1 MKRKI
6 LLVSCSV
13 LAVSA
18 FVVGLAACGG
28 DNKNAAPPENEYL
41 ITYRSDW
48 QGANDADMNVDGS
61 LSEARW
67 KNKKWFTT
75 CAPYDSV
82 GEGAWLETTA
92 FTTEYGLYI
101 GAILHDDNIV
111 GDGEFNVTQA
121 TCLEYH
127 YTFRQ
132 ADGKLYNVSYGNRGR
147 FFLDVFGNYCTK
159 GERMKRGVQVDGVVN
174 SGNTKTAT
182 FEVFIP
188 WEEAG
193 VEVTEDWYPEE
204 AYVLPQCRIV
214 AEGETYSRCTLGFIS
229 ERWRCDY
236 LAMYYE
242 FDENGYTKADAE
254 GAVLG
259 DAKNGFAKSAGWNL
273 DKLADGEVSL
283 DKAYEYDYIFFRNA
297 YAKNFEATMKI
308 YPGEYYRDLPYD
320 NGINYETNGLTY
332 NTDGRSGFYLLLST
346 GQEFIPYLEYNNLV
360 DSKEDGVKVPVN
372 YHLRS
377 LDNFVSAWHVS
388 DDICNFQNTEKAG
401 AVEFR
406 MIKYGSDLFYFADG
420 IYLGTQRVDALND
433 SVYVGIYNN
442 SRASTYKDYDFKA
455 YTDDEVKAVLDEN
468 EIYAVTVGTQS
479 GGTVECEQNWVK
491 QGDKIVFK
499 AICESGYEIDQIMLG
514 TTDVTDSCKDGV
526 QRYGKYSVAAD
537 QTANVSVTFKEL
549 AEGNYSTVTGMVYSG
564 NDEKPTGATLKFAC
578 QTDASVVYTVRATS
592 AKGYS
597 VSLPDGKYSV
607 FVTFGSK
614 DASTQEIVVNGNATQ
629 DIRSMPLNV
638 ETGSIKI
645 TDDGYFATEYSETNT
660 RCYLDTV
667 ESGKPFVM
675 EATIKDMS
683 DKTWPSVGFIIST
696 GGDHWLKF
704 ILRLACPN
712 EGEYYDTLIWHDDY
726 VNDYY
731 VKVVNF
737 EDENLRQNPFTGEGD
752 TAKLRLVYS
761 GRFYYF
767 YVNDSLI
774 FKIDQ
779 DDRIQGDNPATVA
792 STLSSG
798 DVSLGLF
805 AERQITFTQWNTSSA
820 YDDVFN
826 VIGKT
831 VTAESGFELTVNGNA
846 VENGKVLLGDEVT
859 VTATTEG
866 NFTFLLDGE
875 MIATTVKDGKATATF
890 TVTDDCSLTY
900 TIVYAVS
907 GTVKNGDEDTAITI
921 ANESGTVVYR
931 GNTDANG
938 AFTADLANGTYY
950 AVATSATKM
959 SDGTVI
965 TVNGSSVSGVA
976 VAFAKPI
983 ISDWTFTN
991 NYAVDYPTGGYTST
1005 DEHTENGGWFAGITA
1020 QSDTVYLLEADL
1032 KDMGTQFWTD
1042 AGFTVGTNENRL
1054 CFTVQY
1060 NIENATYRFVLWRKP
1075 GDPIV
1080 GQNVENPFASGSMNV
1095 KLLYANRMY
1104 YFYVNEALIYSN
1116 SELSVGDNVRVG
1128 LFNERKVTFTDWNY
1142 TEGRDV
1148 AQSYIG
1154 KELTVDSGMEIKV
1167 NGVTV
1172 TPAGDKVNVLLG
1184 DEITVSITPEQGQ
1197 TLSITVDGNGVT
1209 TETVEGKAVATFTVT
1224 DDHAI
1229 GYSVSYAVTGTVTG
1243 SDENT
1248 VVTVAS
1254 ANGGIIGESKGA
1266 SFAFNVPNGT
1276 YYVCAH
1282 DASKLS
1288 EAVSVTVQDEAV
1300 SAGALTLTKP
1310 TLTAEEG
1317 RGAFALNGFG
1327 QYTTKHDEL
1336 SNRAYF
1342 GTVDKGDS
1350 FTLEATMK
1358 DMGTTEGPSA
1368 GVILSTGGNHWVRFV
1383 VARMGNDFKVVIWR
1397 NLWDTGDYF
1406 GKVFDLSSNPFGEDN
1421 SGLVTL
1427 KLVVHNGLYAIYVNG
1442 TEVGKVTEND
1452 AFDNGNTIA
1461 GALGDGQT
1469 ISLGVT
1475 AERDVTFTDWK
1486 YATGREA
1493 VKAYFEKMLTVGSG
1507 VEVKVNGE
1515 AATLTEG
1522 KVQVLLGDEITVSVA
1537 LAQGQTLSFTVD
1549 GNGITTETVEGK
1561 AVATFTV
1568 TKDHAVSYSASYAIT
1583 GTVTGG
1589 DENTAVTLVNANGV
1603 KVGESTGANF
1613 SFTVAD
1619 GTYYVCAQSATMLS
1633 NIATVTVNGAAATA
1647 ETIAFE
1653 KQIINEW
1660 MHPTNRYAIDYKTGA
1675 YCSAADQNQNGGW
1688 FAGINVQESS
1698 AYVLETTAKDMPTP
1712 ADQYPSAGFMV
1723 GTGESWLR
1731 YTVQWDKDNSTYRFV
1746 LWRSS
1751 GAPDVG
1757 ANIESPFADGEMAL
1771 RLVYANNNYYF
1782 YVNGKLV
1789 YTALDTSFGGKVG
1802 LFNDWRITFTD
1813 WGYTEGRD
1821 ATAKYIGK
1829 TVTATGFDLS
1839 VGGNA
1844 VTDGKVLLGDVV
1856 AVSVNAQPNG
1866 LFLVDGN
1873 MISTSVVDGK
1883 SVATFT
1889 VTGDHIV
1896 TYTIEN
1902 AVISGTVS
1910 VNDGELGAV
1919 TVKVSNASGELAWL
1933 GTAETDGSFTTDYLA
1948 SGTYY
1953 IVAENATHIGSVQ
1966 ITVNSGET
1974 PSPVTITLSKFKLQI
1989 DAGSGNVDYKGNYQT
2004 VQDDTNNRAYFAT
2017 VAKGTSF
2024 TLEAT
2029 MKGMGD
2035 GSQWPSSGFILWT
2048 GENSWIKFVVRNGA
2062 GNHDIVVWRNIDGEL
2077 YCATVAN
2084 FSDDAS
2090 KANPFTGTDGT
2101 LNFKLVYEN
2110 GNYTLFVNGTQVF
2123 QIGENVEIQNG
2134 HTVAGILGDGNVKLG
2149 LFGERQITFTDW
2161 KFTANETA

>member
-18 FVVGLAACGG
+18 FAVGLAACGG

-48 QGANDADMNVDGS
+48 QGENDADMNVDGS
-61 LSEARW
+61 LDEARW
-67 KNKKWFTT
+67 QNKKWFTT

-188 WEEAG
+188 WEEVG

-236 LAMYYE
+236 QAMYYE

-320 NGINYETNGLTY
+320 NGINYDTNGLAY

-346 GQEFIPYLEYNNLV
+346 GQEFIPYLEFNNLV
-360 DSKEDGVKVPVN
+360 DSKEEGVKVPVN

-388 DDICNFQNTEKAG
+388 DDICDFANTEKAG

-938 AFTADLANGTYY
+938 AFTADLANGTCKTDHFRLDVYEQLC
-950 AVATSATKM
+950 SRL
-959 SDGTVI
+959 SDGRI
-965 TVNGSSVSGVA
+965 
-976 VAFAKPI
+976 
-983 ISDWTFTN
+983 
-991 NYAVDYPTGGYTST
+991 
-1005 DEHTENGGWFAGITA
+1005 
-1020 QSDTVYLLEADL
+1020 
-1032 KDMGTQFWTD
+1032 
-1042 AGFTVGTNENRL
+1042 
-1054 CFTVQY
+1054 
-1060 NIENATYRFVLWRKP
+1060 
-1075 GDPIV
+1075 
-1080 GQNVENPFASGSMNV
+1080 
-1095 KLLYANRMY
+1095 
-1104 YFYVNEALIYSN
+1104 YFYGRTHRKRRLVCRHYGAERYR
-1116 SELSVGDNVRVG
+1116 LSVGSG
-1128 LFNERKVTFTDWNY
+1128 F
-1142 TEGRDV
+1142 EGYGH
-1148 AQSYIG
+1148 A
-1154 KELTVDSGMEIKV
+1154 
-1167 NGVTV
+1167 
-1172 TPAGDKVNVLLG
+1172 VL
-1184 DEITVSITPEQGQ
+1184 
-1197 TLSITVDGNGVT
+1197 DGCRL
-1209 TETVEGKAVATFTVT
+1209 
-1224 DDHAI
+1224 
-1229 GYSVSYAVTGTVTG
+1229 Y
-1243 SDENT
+1243 
-1248 VVTVAS
+1248 
-1254 ANGGIIGESKGA
+1254 
-1266 SFAFNVPNGT
+1266 
-1276 YYVCAH
+1276 
-1282 DASKLS
+1282 
-1288 EAVSVTVQDEAV
+1288 
-1300 SAGALTLTKP
+1300 
-1310 TLTAEEG
+1310 
-1317 RGAFALNGFG
+1317 
-1327 QYTTKHDEL
+1327 
-1336 SNRAYF
+1336 
-1342 GTVDKGDS
+1342 
-1350 FTLEATMK
+1350 
-1358 DMGTTEGPSA
+1358 
-1368 GVILSTGGNHWVRFV
+1368 GGN
-1383 VARMGNDFKVVIWR
+1383 
-1397 NLWDTGDYF
+1397 
-1406 GKVFDLSSNPFGEDN
+1406 E
-1421 SGLVTL
+1421 
-1427 KLVVHNGLYAIYVNG
+1427 
-1442 TEVGKVTEND
+1442 
-1452 AFDNGNTIA
+1452 
-1461 GALGDGQT
+1461 
-1469 ISLGVT
+1469 
-1475 AERDVTFTDWK
+1475 
-1486 YATGREA
+1486 
-1493 VKAYFEKMLTVGSG
+1493 
-1507 VEVKVNGE
+1507 
-1515 AATLTEG
+1515 
-1522 KVQVLLGDEITVSVA
+1522 
-1537 LAQGQTLSFTVD
+1537 
-1549 GNGITTETVEGK
+1549 
-1561 AVATFTV
+1561 
-1568 TKDHAVSYSASYAIT
+1568 
-1583 GTVTGG
+1583 
-1589 DENTAVTLVNANGV
+1589 
-1603 KVGESTGANF
+1603 
-1613 SFTVAD
+1613 
-1619 GTYYVCAQSATMLS
+1619 
-1633 NIATVTVNGAAATA
+1633 
-1647 ETIAFE
+1647 
-1653 KQIINEW
+1653 
-1660 MHPTNRYAIDYKTGA
+1660 
-1675 YCSAADQNQNGGW
+1675 
-1688 FAGINVQESS
+1688 
-1698 AYVLETTAKDMPTP
+1698 
-1712 ADQYPSAGFMV
+1712 
-1723 GTGESWLR
+1723 
-1731 YTVQWDKDNSTYRFV
+1731 
-1746 LWRSS
+1746 
-1751 GAPDVG
+1751 
-1757 ANIESPFADGEMAL
+1757 
-1771 RLVYANNNYYF
+1771 
-1782 YVNGKLV
+1782 
-1789 YTALDTSFGGKVG
+1789 
-1802 LFNDWRITFTD
+1802 
-1813 WGYTEGRD
+1813 
-1821 ATAKYIGK
+1821 
-1829 TVTATGFDLS
+1829 
-1839 VGGNA
+1839 
-1844 VTDGKVLLGDVV
+1844 
-1856 AVSVNAQPNG
+1856 
-1866 LFLVDGN
+1866 
-1873 MISTSVVDGK
+1873 
-1883 SVATFT
+1883 
-1889 VTGDHIV
+1889 
-1896 TYTIEN
+1896 
-1902 AVISGTVS
+1902 
-1910 VNDGELGAV
+1910 
-1919 TVKVSNASGELAWL
+1919 
-1933 GTAETDGSFTTDYLA
+1933 
-1948 SGTYY
+1948 
-1953 IVAENATHIGSVQ
+1953 
-1966 ITVNSGET
+1966 
-1974 PSPVTITLSKFKLQI
+1974 
-1989 DAGSGNVDYKGNYQT
+1989 
-2004 VQDDTNNRAYFAT
+2004 
-2017 VAKGTSF
+2017 
-2024 TLEAT
+2024 
-2029 MKGMGD
+2029 
-2035 GSQWPSSGFILWT
+2035 
-2048 GENSWIKFVVRNGA
+2048 
-2062 GNHDIVVWRNIDGEL
+2062 
-2077 YCATVAN
+2077 
-2084 FSDDAS
+2084 
-2090 KANPFTGTDGT
+2090 
-2101 LNFKLVYEN
+2101 
-2110 GNYTLFVNGTQVF
+2110 
-2123 QIGENVEIQNG
+2123 
-2134 HTVAGILGDGNVKLG
+2134 
-2149 LFGERQITFTDW
+2149 
-2161 KFTANETA
+2161 

>member
-1 MKRKI
+1 M
-6 LLVSCSV
+6 
-13 LAVSA
+13 
-18 FVVGLAACGG
+18 
-28 DNKNAAPPENEYL
+28 
-41 ITYRSDW
+41 
-48 QGANDADMNVDGS
+48 
-61 LSEARW
+61 
-67 KNKKWFTT
+67 
-75 CAPYDSV
+75 
-82 GEGAWLETTA
+82 
-92 FTTEYGLYI
+92 
-101 GAILHDDNIV
+101 
-111 GDGEFNVTQA
+111 
-121 TCLEYH
+121 
-127 YTFRQ
+127 
-132 ADGKLYNVSYGNRGR
+132 
-147 FFLDVFGNYCTK
+147 
-159 GERMKRGVQVDGVVN
+159 
-174 SGNTKTAT
+174 
-182 FEVFIP
+182 
-188 WEEAG
+188 
-193 VEVTEDWYPEE
+193 
-204 AYVLPQCRIV
+204 
-214 AEGETYSRCTLGFIS
+214 
-229 ERWRCDY
+229 
-236 LAMYYE
+236 
-242 FDENGYTKADAE
+242 
-254 GAVLG
+254 G

-320 NGINYETNGLTY
+320 NGINYDTNGLTY

-346 GQEFIPYLEYNNLV
+346 GQEFIPYLEYNNLI

-377 LDNFVSAWHVS
+377 LDNFVTAWHVS

-442 SRASTYKDYDFKA
+442 SRASTYKDYDFIA
-455 YTDDEVKAVLDEN
+455 YTDDEVKAVLDKN

-491 QGDKIVFK
+491 QDDKIVFK
-499 AICESGYEIDQIMLG
+499 AICESGYEIDKIMLG

-537 QTANVSVTFKEL
+537 KTANVSVTFKEL

-1080 GQNVENPFASGSMNV
+1080 GQNVENPFASGSMNI
-1095 KLLYANRMY
+1095 KLLYANGTY

-1154 KELTVDSGMEIKV
+1154 KEITVDSGIEIKV

-1243 SDENT
+1243 GDENT
-1248 VVTVAS
+1248 V
-1254 ANGGIIGESKGA
+1254 
-1266 SFAFNVPNGT
+1266 
-1276 YYVCAH
+1276 
-1282 DASKLS
+1282 
-1288 EAVSVTVQDEAV
+1288 
-1300 SAGALTLTKP
+1300 
-1310 TLTAEEG
+1310 
-1317 RGAFALNGFG
+1317 
-1327 QYTTKHDEL
+1327 
-1336 SNRAYF
+1336 
-1342 GTVDKGDS
+1342 
-1350 FTLEATMK
+1350 
-1358 DMGTTEGPSA
+1358 
-1368 GVILSTGGNHWVRFV
+1368 
-1383 VARMGNDFKVVIWR
+1383 
-1397 NLWDTGDYF
+1397 
-1406 GKVFDLSSNPFGEDN
+1406 
-1421 SGLVTL
+1421 
-1427 KLVVHNGLYAIYVNG
+1427 
-1442 TEVGKVTEND
+1442 
-1452 AFDNGNTIA
+1452 
-1461 GALGDGQT
+1461 
-1469 ISLGVT
+1469 
-1475 AERDVTFTDWK
+1475 
-1486 YATGREA
+1486 
-1493 VKAYFEKMLTVGSG
+1493 
-1507 VEVKVNGE
+1507 
-1515 AATLTEG
+1515 
-1522 KVQVLLGDEITVSVA
+1522 
-1537 LAQGQTLSFTVD
+1537 
-1549 GNGITTETVEGK
+1549 
-1561 AVATFTV
+1561 
-1568 TKDHAVSYSASYAIT
+1568 
-1583 GTVTGG
+1583 
-1589 DENTAVTLVNANGV
+1589 VTLVNANGV
-1603 KVGESTGANF
+1603 KVGDSTGANF
-1613 SFTVAD
+1613 SFSVAD

-1647 ETIAFE
+1647 ETIAF
-1653 KQIINEW
+1653 KKPIINEW

-1675 YCSAADQNQNGGW
+1675 YCSAADQDWNGGW
-1688 FAGINVQESS
+1688 FAGIETQGNSV
-1698 AYVLETTAKDMPTP
+1698 YVLEATAKDMPTP
-1712 ADQYPSAGFMV
+1712 ADKYPSAGFMV
-1723 GTGESWLR
+1723 GTAESWLR
-1731 YTVQWDKDNSTYRFV
+1731 FTVQWNKDNSTYRFV

-1751 GAPDVG
+1751 GDPTVG
-1757 ANIESPFADGEMAL
+1757 GNIDAPFAEGGMAL
-1771 RLVYANNNYYF
+1771 RLVYANNSYYF
-1782 YVNGKLV
+1782 YVNGNLV
-1789 YTALDTSFGGKVG
+1789 YTASDTSFGGKVG
-1802 LFNDWRITFTD
+1802 LFNDWQITFTD

-1821 ATAKYIGK
+1821 AAAEYIGK
-1829 TVTATGFDLS
+1829 SVTATGFDLS